1 MAWCAHIAT
10 LIDVTYTPPQQPTH
24 QQSSRGVKIA
34 AAILVGLVAVA
45 CVGGIAKF
53 AFGGSSSKAP
63 ASSPTVTDRSLEAK
77 AMCETFVKRQLK
89 APATA
94 KFSEE
99 SAAKV
104 STVEY
109 TAGGSV
115 DSQNSFG
122 ALLRSTFACDL
133 AYDAAKQEWTSKSVS
148 VVPA

>member
-1 MAWCAHIAT
+1 M
-10 LIDVTYTPPQQPTH
+10 TPTPLEQRPIKPAPGKGAQIV
-24 QQSSRGVKIA
+24 G
-34 AAILVGLVAVA
+34 GLVVLVLLGGCLAGAVA
-45 CVGGIAKF
+45 F
-53 AFGGSSSKAP
+53 LFRGGSSSKPP
-63 ASSPTVTDRSLEAK
+63 ADRSLEAR

-94 KFSEE
+94 KFSDE
-99 SAAKV
+99 SSAKV
-104 STVEY
+104 SDVEY

-133 AYDAAKQEWTSKSVS
+133 TYDAAKQEWTSKSVS

>member
-1 MAWCAHIAT
+1 MGAQI
-10 LIDVTYTPPQQPTH
+10 
-24 QQSSRGVKIA
+24 
-34 AAILVGLVAVA
+34 
-45 CVGGIAKF
+45 VGGVVALVVAACCIGGVVHF
-53 AFGGSSSKAP
+53 AFRGGASSSDAP
-63 ASSPTVTDRSLEAK
+63 ADRSLEATS
-77 AMCETFVKRQLK
+77 MCETFVKRQLK

-104 STVEY
+104 SDVEY

-133 AYDAAKQEWTSKSVS
+133 TYDAAKQEWTSKSVS

>member
-1 MAWCAHIAT
+1 VAVKLDGMT
-10 LIDVTYTPPQQPTH
+10 SSPLQQQPTKAPAT
-24 QQSSRGVKIA
+24 RGAKIFGGIMVLA
-34 AAILVGLVAVA
+34 VLVL
-45 CVGGIAKF
+45 CVGGVA
-53 AFGGSSSKAP
+53 AFVFRGGSDKAP
-63 ASSPTVTDRSLEAK
+63 ADRTLEARS
-77 AMCETFVKRQLK
+77 MCETFVKRQLK

-104 STVEY
+104 SDAEY

-122 ALLRSTFACDL
+122 ALLRATFVCDMT
-133 AYDAAKQEWTSKSVS
+133 YDAGSEVWTSKAVS